1 MKRLL
6 ITDLKRGLKNK
17 YFLPGTA
24 GLVLAGILGMDSI
37 YSQMNHSGI
46 HIDGLKFFHFAQTG
60 SSSSVYLTLLPLFV
74 ALPFS
79 SCIKDDIKSGFSLYY
94 VSRSGKIPYL
104 FSKITAS
111 FLIGALMAGVSTL
124 FLYAGCFG
132 IFFPAE
138 MEVQDFLQNKG
149 SYLQIGMTGL
159 GLGVLNGG
167 VWSVFSVF
175 LSMVLNNKYMGWGA
189 PFILYYIL
197 VAFQERYYEKL
208 IYLNPMEWASPQL
221 TDFRLDFMIL
231 IIVSFV
237 ISLGTFLYAE
247 RRLV

>member
-17 YFLPGTA
+17 YFLLGTVS
-24 GLVLAGILGMDSI
+24 LVLAGILGMDSI

-60 SSSSVYLTLLPLFV
+60 SSSSVYLTLLPLCV

-79 SCIKDDIKSGFSLYY
+79 SCIRDDIKSGFSLYY
-94 VSRSGKIPYL
+94 VSRSGKISYL
-104 FSKITAS
+104 FSKIMAS
-111 FLIGALMAGVSTL
+111 FLIGAFMVGLSTL

-132 IFFPAE
+132 IFFPTE
-138 MEVQDFLQNKG
+138 MEVHDFLQNTG
-149 SYLQIGMTGL
+149 SYLQIGTTGL
-159 GLGVLNGG
+159 GLGLLNGG

-175 LSMVLNNKYMGWGA
+175 LSLILNNKYMGWGA

-208 IYLNPMEWASPQL
+208 VYLNPMEWASPQL
-221 TDFRLDFMIL
+221 TDFRLDLIIL
-231 IIVSFV
+231 ILVGFAVSLV
-237 ISLGTFLYAE
+237 TFLYAE
-247 RRLV
+247 RRLI